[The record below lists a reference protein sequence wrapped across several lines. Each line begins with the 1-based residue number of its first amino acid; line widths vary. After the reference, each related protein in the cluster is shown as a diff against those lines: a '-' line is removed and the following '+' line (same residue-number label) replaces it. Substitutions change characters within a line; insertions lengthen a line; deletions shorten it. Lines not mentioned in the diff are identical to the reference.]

1 MICLAD
7 RCQVTRRT
15 MDPNLALRRNRNAPC
30 ERERRYRSTSAADY
44 YILNNCGEKR
54 QQIPALPVV
63 RLCAL
68 LRRRCRNLW
77 RWHGCVPSMIGC
89 VHESLPAVSIDWL
102 WSKCCYAM
110 RACVVRYSITDNITI
125 DAYIHSQAHT
135 PIVTYVTIGRRIRLF
150 RTCWN

>member
-1 MICLAD
+1 MKEYDKFLIARGGLPNTIIFLAD

-15 MDPNLALRRNRNAPC
+15 MDPNLALRRHRNAPC

-68 LRRRCRNLW
+68 LRRRGRNLW
-77 RWHGCVPSMIGC
+77 MWHGCVPSMIGC
-89 VHESLPAVSIDWL
+89 VHECLRAFSRLIGCEVLI
-102 WSKCCYAM
+102 CYA
-110 RACVVRYSITDNITI
+110 RARCAVRYSI
-125 DAYIHSQAHT
+125 Y
-135 PIVTYVTIGRRIRLF
+135 
-150 RTCWN
+150 